1 MVKNVTTLAA
11 SRNKNLNDQHRF
23 LPFKVTNIIA
33 QFANNNPN
41 QLQKKSILT
50 NKANENKY

>member
-33 QFANNNPN
+33 QFANNPN